1 MDEFLDEKINL
12 FSSINEKD
20 MNGLSAL
27 EKLLSYTVSEEEAK
41 GTSKGICGR
50 RTGCSDRDRW

>member
-1 MDEFLDEKINL
+1 MVDEFLDEKINL

-27 EKLLSYTVSEEEAK
+27 EKLLSYTVSEEEANSCYNQK
-41 GTSKGICGR
+41 ISGQQILFF
-50 RTGCSDRDRW
+50 